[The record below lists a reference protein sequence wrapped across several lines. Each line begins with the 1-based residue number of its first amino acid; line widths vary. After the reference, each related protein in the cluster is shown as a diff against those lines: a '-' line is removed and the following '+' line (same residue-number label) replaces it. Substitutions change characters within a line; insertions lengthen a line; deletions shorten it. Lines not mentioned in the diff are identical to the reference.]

1 MVRYLQIRG
10 DAISSWNDSR
20 IVSIIKRLFGGH
32 LMSISI
38 RTQNG
43 ELSFRSITYDI
54 QVYID

>member
-1 MVRYLQIRG
+1 MVEITKK
-10 DAISSWNDSR
+10 N